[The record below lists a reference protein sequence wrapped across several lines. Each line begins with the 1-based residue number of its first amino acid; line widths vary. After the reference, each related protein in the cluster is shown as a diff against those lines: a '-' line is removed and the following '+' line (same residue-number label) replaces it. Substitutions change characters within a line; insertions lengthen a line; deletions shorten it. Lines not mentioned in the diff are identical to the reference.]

1 MNNKINQLLY
11 ELEKLKQQSH
21 EKAIEIRQIYEQQD
35 EWLDRYNSINNE
47 IHDKQDKLYEQ
58 SFLICEKIVEIEEEL
73 FWIMPPVKSNGVI
86 EIRKLIDGIENSQ
99 NNLIGY
105 YSICLSGEKKV
116 IGKIEYMGYHT
127 NEFLGDVGF
136 VIDPEYRGNSYAYH
150 ALCLVGELLKEKGID
165 DFWISA
171 YKTNIPSVKTIEKY
185 GGVVIKSDD
194 RYNLYQAPTLI
205 NEMQIEKDK
214 TNIN

>member
-1 MNNKINQLLY
+1 
-11 ELEKLKQQSH
+11 
-21 EKAIEIRQIYEQQD
+21 
-35 EWLDRYNSINNE
+35 
-47 IHDKQDKLYEQ
+47 
-58 SFLICEKIVEIEEEL
+58 
-73 FWIMPPVKSNGVI
+73 
-86 EIRKLIDGIENSQ
+86 
-99 NNLIGY
+99 
-105 YSICLSGEKKV
+105 
-116 IGKIEYMGYHT
+116 MGYHT

-150 ALCLVGELLKEKGID
+150 ALCLVGELLKEKGIE

-205 NEMQIEKDK
+205 NEMQIEKNK